1 MLSVPE
7 AQQRLLPEMYP
18 LLQTRYR
25 ILQTIQL
32 LQPIGR
38 RTLAESLKMT
48 EREIRKETDILRE
61 QGLLDSQ
68 KSGMVCTDDGEVV
81 IEKLRTLVYEWSG
94 LTQLAK
100 LLEKHFGLQHVIV
113 VPGDYNEDDTVLT
126 LLGKE
131 AAQVFMSS
139 NFNGQ
144 VVAVTGGKS
153 VASLTPFLHPAH
165 AQDITFVAARG
176 GIGHEMQMQANT
188 LVATF
193 ALQMDAQ
200 YRTLF
205 LPEHLSEQAYQAMLT
220 EPMVTEMMNYYERA
234 DCVIHGI
241 GSAEEMALRR
251 NSSPEDLRILE
262 EKGAVSEAFG
272 YYFNAAGKIVHRIRT
287 IGIQL
292 EQVQGSK
299 QVIAVAAGKQKVKAM
314 LSYFKVAPKQ
324 TIFITDEAAAKAIAE
339 GLPSL

>member
-1 MLSVPE
+1 MLTVPE
-7 AQQRLLPEMYP
+7 AQQRLLPEMNP
-18 LLQTRYR
+18 LLQSRYR
-25 ILQTIQL
+25 ILQSVQL
-32 LQPIGR
+32 MQPIGR

-48 EREIRKETDILRE
+48 EREIRKETDILRD

-68 KSGMVCTDDGEVV
+68 KSGMVCTSDGELV
-81 IEKLRTLVYEWSG
+81 IEQLRALVYEWSG
-94 LTQLAK
+94 LTQLGK
-100 LLEKHFGLQHVIV
+100 TLENHLGLQHVLV
-113 VPGDYNEDDTVLT
+113 VPGDYNDDETVLT

-131 AAQVFMSS
+131 AAQQFLSTIA
-139 NFNGQ
+139 NEQ

-153 VASLTPFLHPAH
+153 VASLAQFLQPVDGNHNV
-165 AQDITFVAARG
+165 TFVAARG

-193 ALQMDAQ
+193 AMQMEAQ

-220 EPMVTEMMNYYERA
+220 EPMVTEIMAYYDRA

-241 GSAEEMALRR
+241 GSAEEMAIRR
-251 NSSPEDLRILE
+251 NSSAEDLRILE

-272 YYFNAAGKIVHRIRT
+272 YYFNAEGDIVHRIRT

-292 EQVQGSK
+292 EQVEK
-299 QVIAVAAGKQKVKAM
+299 CKHIIAVAAGKQKVNAM
-314 LSYFKVAPKQ
+314 LSYFQVAPKQ

-339 GLPSL
+339 RLL

>member
-1 MLSVPE
+1 MLTVPE
-7 AQQRLLPEMYP
+7 AQRRLLPEMNP
-18 LLQTRYR
+18 LLQSRYR
-25 ILQTIQL
+25 ILQSVQL
-32 LQPIGR
+32 MQPIGR

-61 QGLLDSQ
+61 QGLLDSK
-68 KSGMVCTDDGEVV
+68 KSGMVCTSDGELV
-81 IEKLRTLVYEWSG
+81 IEQLRALVYEWSG
-94 LTQLAK
+94 LTQLGKA
-100 LLEKHFGLQHVIV
+100 LEQQLGLQHVLV
-113 VPGDYNEDDTVLT
+113 VPGDYNDDETVLT

-131 AAQVFMSS
+131 AAQQFLSTIA
-139 NFNGQ
+139 NEQ

-153 VASLTPFLHPAH
+153 VASLAQFLQPVDH
-165 AQDITFVAARG
+165 QQNITFVAARG
-176 GIGHEMQMQANT
+176 GIGHEMHMQANT

-193 ALQMDAQ
+193 AMQMDAQ
-200 YRTLF
+200 HRTLF

-220 EPMVTEMMNYYERA
+220 EPMVTEIMAYYDRA

-241 GSAEEMALRR
+241 GSAEEMAIRR
-251 NSSPEDLRILE
+251 NTSAEDLRILE

-272 YYFNAAGKIVHRIRT
+272 YYFNAEGQIVHRIRT

-292 EQVQGSK
+292 EQVEK
-299 QVIAVAAGKQKVKAM
+299 CKHIIAVAAGKQKVNAM

-339 GLPSL
+339 RLL

>member
-1 MLSVPE
+1 MLTVPE
-7 AQQRLLPEMYP
+7 AQQRLLPEMNP
-18 LLQTRYR
+18 LLQSRYR
-25 ILQTIQL
+25 ILQSVQL
-32 LQPIGR
+32 MQPIGR

-48 EREIRKETDILRE
+48 EREIRKETDILRD

-68 KSGMVCTDDGEVV
+68 KSGMVCTSDGELV
-81 IEKLRTLVYEWSG
+81 IEQLRALVYEWSG
-94 LTQLAK
+94 LTQLGK
-100 LLEKHFGLQHVIV
+100 TLENHLGLQHVLV
-113 VPGDYNEDDTVLT
+113 VPGDYNDDETVLT

-131 AAQVFMSS
+131 AAQQFLSTIA
-139 NFNGQ
+139 NEQ

-153 VASLTPFLHPAH
+153 VASLAQFLQPVDGNHNV
-165 AQDITFVAARG
+165 TFVAARG

-193 ALQMDAQ
+193 AMQMEAQ

-220 EPMVTEMMNYYERA
+220 EPMVTEIMTYYDRA

-241 GSAEEMALRR
+241 GSAEEMAIRR
-251 NSSPEDLRILE
+251 NSSAEDLRILE

-272 YYFNAAGKIVHRIRT
+272 YYFNAEGDIVHRIRT

-292 EQVQGSK
+292 EQVEK
-299 QVIAVAAGKQKVKAM
+299 CKHIIAVAAGKQKVNAM

-339 GLPSL
+339 RLL

>member
-1 MLSVPE
+1 MLTVPE
-7 AQQRLLPEMYP
+7 AQQRLLPEMNP
-18 LLQTRYR
+18 LLQSRYR
-25 ILQTIQL
+25 ILQSVQL
-32 LQPIGR
+32 MQPIGR

-48 EREIRKETDILRE
+48 EREIRKETDILRD

-68 KSGMVCTDDGEVV
+68 KSGMVCTSDGELV
-81 IEKLRTLVYEWSG
+81 IEQLRALVYEWSG
-94 LTQLAK
+94 LTQLGK
-100 LLEKHFGLQHVIV
+100 TLENHLGLQHVLV
-113 VPGDYNEDDTVLT
+113 VPGDYNDDETVLT

-131 AAQVFMSS
+131 AAQQFLSTIA
-139 NFNGQ
+139 NEQ

-153 VASLTPFLHPAH
+153 VASLAQFLQPVDGNHNV
-165 AQDITFVAARG
+165 TFVAARG

-193 ALQMDAQ
+193 AMQMEAQ

-220 EPMVTEMMNYYERA
+220 EPMVTEIMAYYDRA

-241 GSAEEMALRR
+241 GSAEEMAIRR
-251 NSSPEDLRILE
+251 NSSAEDLRILE

-272 YYFNAAGKIVHRIRT
+272 YYFNAEGDIVHRIRT

-292 EQVQGSK
+292 EQVEK
-299 QVIAVAAGKQKVKAM
+299 CKHIIAVAAGKQKVNAM

-339 GLPSL
+339 RLL

>member
-32 LQPIGR
+32 MQPIGR

-299 QVIAVAAGKQKVKAM
+299 QVIAIAAGKQKVKAM

>member
-1 MLSVPE
+1 MLTVPE
-7 AQQRLLPEMYP
+7 AQQRLLPEMNP
-18 LLQTRYR
+18 LLQSRYR
-25 ILQTIQL
+25 ILQSVQL
-32 LQPIGR
+32 MQPIGR

-48 EREIRKETDILRE
+48 EREIRKETDILRD

-68 KSGMVCTDDGEVV
+68 KSGMVCTSDGELV
-81 IEKLRTLVYEWSG
+81 IEQLRALVYEWSG
-94 LTQLAK
+94 LTQLGKA
-100 LLEKHFGLQHVIV
+100 LENHLGLQHVLV
-113 VPGDYNEDDTVLT
+113 VPGDYNDDETVLT

-131 AAQVFMSS
+131 AAQQFLSTIA
-139 NFNGQ
+139 NEQ

-153 VASLTPFLHPAH
+153 VASLAQFLQPVDGNHNV
-165 AQDITFVAARG
+165 TFVAARG

-193 ALQMDAQ
+193 AMQMEAQ

-220 EPMVTEMMNYYERA
+220 EPMVTEIMAYYDRA

-241 GSAEEMALRR
+241 GSAEEMAIRR

-272 YYFNAAGKIVHRIRT
+272 YYFNAEGDIVHRIRT

-292 EQVQGSK
+292 EQVEK
-299 QVIAVAAGKQKVKAM
+299 CKHIIAVAAGKQKVNAM

-339 GLPSL
+339 RLL

>member
-299 QVIAVAAGKQKVKAM
+299 QVIAIAAGKQKVKAM

>member
-1 MLSVPE
+1 MISVPE

-100 LLEKHFGLQHVIV
+100 LLEKHIGLQHVIV

-126 LLGKE
+126 LLGRE
-131 AAQVFMSS
+131 AAQVYMSS
-139 NFNGQ
+139 SFDGQ

-153 VASLTPFLHPAH
+153 VASLTPFLHPAN
-165 AQDITFVAARG
+165 AQNITFVAARG

-193 ALQMDAQ
+193 AIQMDAQ

-220 EPMVTEMMNYYERA
+220 EPMVTEMMDYYEHA

-272 YYFNAAGKIVHRIRT
+272 YYFNAAGEIVHRIRT

-324 TIFITDEAAAKAIAE
+324 TIFITDEAAAKAIAA

>member
-18 LLQTRYR
+18 LLHSRYR
-25 ILQTIQL
+25 ILQTVQL
-32 LQPIGR
+32 MQPIGR

-68 KSGMVCTDDGEVV
+68 KSGMVCTGDGEVV
-81 IEKLRTLVYEWSG
+81 IEKLRALIYEWSG

-100 LLEKHFGLQHVIV
+100 LLENHFGLQHVIV

-131 AAQVFMSS
+131 AATQFMST
-139 NFNGQ
+139 NIDGQ

-153 VASLTPFLHPAH
+153 VASLAQFLHPTDS
-165 AQDITFVAARG
+165 QNITFVAARG

-193 ALQMDAQ
+193 AMQMDAQ

-220 EPMVTEMMNYYERA
+220 EPMVTEMMDYYDRA

-241 GSAEEMALRR
+241 GSAEEMAIRR

-262 EKGAVSEAFG
+262 EMGAVSEAFG
-272 YYFNAAGKIVHRIRT
+272 YYFNAEGEIVHRIRT

-292 EQVQGSK
+292 EQVQRCK
-299 QVIAVAAGKQKVKAM
+299 KIVAVAAGKQKVNAM

>member
-1 MLSVPE
+1 MVTVPE
-7 AQQRLLPEMYP
+7 AQQRLLPEMNP
-18 LLQTRYR
+18 LLQSRFR
-25 ILQTIQL
+25 ILQSVQL
-32 LQPIGR
+32 MQPIGR

-68 KSGMVCTDDGEVV
+68 KSGMVCTSDGELV
-81 IEKLRTLVYEWSG
+81 IEQLRALVYEWSG
-94 LTQLAK
+94 LTQLGKK
-100 LLEKHFGLQHVIV
+100 LENQLGLQHVLV
-113 VPGDYNEDDTVLT
+113 VPGDYNDDETVLA

-131 AAQVFMSS
+131 AAQQFLSKIAS
-139 NFNGQ
+139 EQ

-153 VASLTPFLHPAH
+153 VASLAQFLQPVDG
-165 AQDITFVAARG
+165 QQNITFVAARG

-193 ALQMDAQ
+193 AMQMKAQ
-200 YRTLF
+200 HRTLF

-220 EPMVTEMMNYYERA
+220 EPMVTEIMAYYDRA

-251 NSSPEDLRILE
+251 NSSAEDLRILE

-272 YYFNAAGKIVHRIRT
+272 YYFNAEGEIVHRIRT

-292 EQVQGSK
+292 EQVEKSK
-299 QVIAVAAGKQKVKAM
+299 HIIAVAAGKQKVDAM

-339 GLPSL
+339 RLL

>member
-1 MLSVPE
+1 
-7 AQQRLLPEMYP
+7 
-18 LLQTRYR
+18 
-25 ILQTIQL
+25 
-32 LQPIGR
+32 
-38 RTLAESLKMT
+38 MT
-48 EREIRKETDILRE
+48 EREIRKETDILRD

-68 KSGMVCTDDGEVV
+68 KSGMVCTSDGELV
-81 IEKLRTLVYEWSG
+81 IEQLRALVYEWSG
-94 LTQLAK
+94 LTQLGKA
-100 LLEKHFGLQHVIV
+100 LENHLGLQHVLV
-113 VPGDYNEDDTVLT
+113 VPGDYNDDETVLT

-131 AAQVFMSS
+131 AAQQFLSTIA
-139 NFNGQ
+139 NEQ

-153 VASLTPFLHPAH
+153 VASLAQFLQPVDVQHNV
-165 AQDITFVAARG
+165 TFVAARG

-193 ALQMDAQ
+193 AMQMEAQ

-205 LPEHLSEQAYQAMLT
+205 LPEHLSEQAYQAMLM
-220 EPMVTEMMNYYERA
+220 EPMVTEIMAYYDRA

-241 GSAEEMALRR
+241 GSAEEMAIRR
-251 NSSPEDLRILE
+251 NSSAEDLRILE

-272 YYFNAAGKIVHRIRT
+272 YYFNAEGEIVHRIRT

-292 EQVQGSK
+292 EQVGK
-299 QVIAVAAGKQKVKAM
+299 CKHIIAVAAGKQKVNAM

-339 GLPSL
+339 RLL

>member
-1 MLSVPE
+1 MLTVPE
-7 AQQRLLPEMYP
+7 AQRRLLPEMNP
-18 LLQTRYR
+18 LLQSRYR
-25 ILQTIQL
+25 ILQSVL
-32 LQPIGR
+32 LMQPIGR

-61 QGLLDSQ
+61 QGLLDSK
-68 KSGMVCTDDGEVV
+68 KSGMVCTSDGELV
-81 IEKLRTLVYEWSG
+81 IEQLRALVYEWSG
-94 LTQLAK
+94 LTQLGKA
-100 LLEKHFGLQHVIV
+100 LEQQLGLQHVLV
-113 VPGDYNEDDTVLT
+113 VPGDYNDDETVLT

-131 AAQVFMSS
+131 AAQQFLSTIA
-139 NFNGQ
+139 NEQ

-153 VASLTPFLHPAH
+153 VASLAQFLQPVDH
-165 AQDITFVAARG
+165 QQNITFVAARG
-176 GIGHEMQMQANT
+176 GIGHEMHMQANT

-193 ALQMDAQ
+193 AMQMDAQ
-200 YRTLF
+200 HRTLF

-220 EPMVTEMMNYYERA
+220 EPMVTEIMAYYDRA

-241 GSAEEMALRR
+241 GSAEEMAIRR
-251 NSSPEDLRILE
+251 NTSAEDLRILE

-272 YYFNAAGKIVHRIRT
+272 YYFNAEGQIVHRIRT

-292 EQVQGSK
+292 EQVEK
-299 QVIAVAAGKQKVKAM
+299 CKHIIAVAAGKQKVNAM

-339 GLPSL
+339 RLL

>member
-1 MLSVPE
+1 MLTVPE
-7 AQQRLLPEMYP
+7 AQQRLLPEMNP
-18 LLQTRYR
+18 LLQSRYR
-25 ILQTIQL
+25 ILQSVQL
-32 LQPIGR
+32 MQPIGR

-48 EREIRKETDILRE
+48 EREIRKETDILRD

-68 KSGMVCTDDGEVV
+68 KSGMVCTSDGELV
-81 IEKLRTLVYEWSG
+81 IEQLRALVYEWSG
-94 LTQLAK
+94 LTQLGK
-100 LLEKHFGLQHVIV
+100 TLENHLGLQHVLV
-113 VPGDYNEDDTVLT
+113 VPGDYNDDETVLT

-131 AAQVFMSS
+131 AAQQFLSTIATE
-139 NFNGQ
+139 Q

-153 VASLTPFLHPAH
+153 VASLAQFLQPVDGNHNV
-165 AQDITFVAARG
+165 TFVAARG

-193 ALQMDAQ
+193 AMQMEAQ

-220 EPMVTEMMNYYERA
+220 EPMVTEIMAYYDRA

-241 GSAEEMALRR
+241 GSAEEMAIRR

-272 YYFNAAGKIVHRIRT
+272 YYFNAKGDIVHRIRT

-292 EQVQGSK
+292 EQVEK
-299 QVIAVAAGKQKVKAM
+299 CKHIIAVAAGKQKVNAM

-339 GLPSL
+339 RLL

>member
-1 MLSVPE
+1 MLTVPE
-7 AQQRLLPEMYP
+7 AQRRLLPEMNP
-18 LLQTRYR
+18 LLQSRYR
-25 ILQTIQL
+25 ILQSVQL
-32 LQPIGR
+32 MQPIGR

-68 KSGMVCTDDGEVV
+68 KSGMVCTSDGELV
-81 IEKLRTLVYEWSG
+81 IEQLRALVYEWSG
-94 LTQLAK
+94 LTQLGKA
-100 LLEKHFGLQHVIV
+100 LEQQLGLQHVLV
-113 VPGDYNEDDTVLT
+113 VPGDYNDDETVLT

-131 AAQVFMSS
+131 AAQQFLSTIT
-139 NFNGQ
+139 NEQ

-153 VASLTPFLHPAH
+153 VASLAQFLQPVDH
-165 AQDITFVAARG
+165 QQNITFVAARG
-176 GIGHEMQMQANT
+176 GIGHEMHMQANT

-193 ALQMDAQ
+193 AMQMDAQ
-200 YRTLF
+200 HRTLF

-220 EPMVTEMMNYYERA
+220 EPMVTEIMAYYDRA

-241 GSAEEMALRR
+241 GSAEEMAIRR
-251 NSSPEDLRILE
+251 NTSAEDLRILE

-272 YYFNAAGKIVHRIRT
+272 YYFNAEGQIVHRIRT

-292 EQVQGSK
+292 EQVEK
-299 QVIAVAAGKQKVKAM
+299 CKHIIAVAAGKQKVSAM

-339 GLPSL
+339 RLL

>member
-1 MLSVPE
+1 MLTVPE
-7 AQQRLLPEMYP
+7 AQRRLLPEMNP
-18 LLQTRYR
+18 LLQSRYR
-25 ILQTIQL
+25 ILQSVQL
-32 LQPIGR
+32 MQPIGR

-68 KSGMVCTDDGEVV
+68 KSGMVCTSDGELV
-81 IEKLRTLVYEWSG
+81 IEQLRALVYEWSG
-94 LTQLAK
+94 LTQLGKA
-100 LLEKHFGLQHVIV
+100 LEQQLGLQHVLV
-113 VPGDYNEDDTVLT
+113 VPGDYNDDETVLT

-131 AAQVFMSS
+131 AAQQFLSTIT
-139 NFNGQ
+139 NEQ

-153 VASLTPFLHPAH
+153 VASLAQFLQPVDH
-165 AQDITFVAARG
+165 QQNITFVAARG
-176 GIGHEMQMQANT
+176 GIGHEMHMQANT

-193 ALQMDAQ
+193 AMQMDAQ
-200 YRTLF
+200 HRTLF

-220 EPMVTEMMNYYERA
+220 EPMVTEIMAYYDRA

-241 GSAEEMALRR
+241 GSAEEMAIRR
-251 NSSPEDLRILE
+251 NTSAEDLRILE

-272 YYFNAAGKIVHRIRT
+272 YYFNAEGQIVHRIRT

-292 EQVQGSK
+292 EQVEK
-299 QVIAVAAGKQKVKAM
+299 CKHIIAVAAGKQKVNAM
-314 LSYFKVAPKQ
+314 LSFFKVAPKQ

-339 GLPSL
+339 RLL

>member
-7 AQQRLLPEMYP
+7 AQQRLLPEMYL

-32 LQPIGR
+32 MQPIGR

-61 QGLLDSQ
+61 QGLLVSQ
-68 KSGMVCTDDGEVV
+68 KLGMVCTDDGEVV

-126 LLGKE
+126 LLGRE
-131 AAQVFMSS
+131 AAQVYLSS
-139 NFNGQ
+139 SFDGQ

-165 AQDITFVAARG
+165 AQNITFVAARG

-193 ALQMDAQ
+193 AMQMDAQ

-220 EPMVTEMMNYYERA
+220 EPMVTEMMDYYEHA

-272 YYFNAAGKIVHRIRT
+272 YYFNAAGEIVHRIRT

-324 TIFITDEAAAKAIAE
+324 TIFITDEAAAKAIAA

>member
-32 LQPIGR
+32 MQPIGR

-139 NFNGQ
+139 SFNGQ

-165 AQDITFVAARG
+165 AQNITFVAARG

-193 ALQMDAQ
+193 AMQMDAQ

-272 YYFNAAGKIVHRIRT
+272 YYFNAAGEIVHRIRT

-299 QVIAVAAGKQKVKAM
+299 QVIAVAAGKQKVNAM
-314 LSYFKVAPKQ
+314 LSFFKVAPKQ